1 MSDAREAAEST
12 TAEGE
17 SAGTGGAGRSGP
29 GFVLVL
35 YALLVAFGGVAGVL
49 FATVVENPR
58 PPALFFLVT
67 LAPTRLGFALYGA
80 LTMVV
85 VLGLP
90 LAAVVYVSRT
100 RID

>member
-1 MSDAREAAEST
+1 VSDTREAAN
-12 TAEGE
+12 ADPDD
-17 SAGTGGAGRSGP
+17 GRSGP

-35 YALLVAFGGVAGVL
+35 YVLLVAFGGVAGVL
-49 FATVVENPR
+49 FATVVESPR
-58 PPALFFLVT
+58 PPVLFFLVT
-67 LAPTRLGFALYGA
+67 LSPTRLGFALYGA
-80 LTMVV
+80 STMVV